1 MRNSEYYKKA
11 YDEVHA
17 PAALLGK
24 VMNMKKER
32 KEIKK
37 KNTAKRW
44 LTAAAALALCF
55 VASNGISYAATGET
69 WVQKVT
75 VYLDGELVEQEV
87 TFHQEGDML
96 IGELELPDVE
106 DNVYVAVET
115 VADDTAGDVNYSEEF
130 IQSDMFSQ
138 MLSDGLDCT
147 ASTELVQENGR
158 VYLVIDGDN
167 VNRVD
172 ITEDFADGSATGTYV
187 DSEGLSCTYTVTGT
201 IEEYSVEMLCE

>member
-37 KNTAKRW
+37 KSTAKKW

-75 VYLDGELVEQEV
+75 IYLNGEPYEQDV
-87 TFHQEGDML
+87 TFHQEGDMF
-96 IGELELPDVE
+96 IGEFELPDADE
-106 DNVYVAVET
+106 DTVQYVVLDEMADAVDA
-115 VADDTAGDVNYSEEF
+115 VDVNYSTEVA
-130 IQSDMFSQ
+130 SS
-138 MLSDGLDCT
+138 CT
-147 ASTELVQENGR
+147 ITTELVQEDDR
-158 VYLVIDGDN
+158 VYLVINDDTA
-167 VNRVD
+167 NRVD
-172 ITEDFADGSATGTYV
+172 ITEDFADGSAAGQY
-187 DSEGLSCTYTVTGT
+187 DGFEGMTLKYTVTGNV
-201 IEEYSVEMLCE
+201 EEYSVELSYDVK

>member
-37 KNTAKRW
+37 KNTAKKW
-44 LTAAAALALCF
+44 LTAAAAMALCF

-75 VYLDGELVEQEV
+75 IYLNGEPVEQDV
-87 TFHQEGDML
+87 TFHQEGDMF
-96 IGELELPDVE
+96 IGEFELEDVDGSAYMVFE
-106 DNVYVAVET
+106 NDG
-115 VADDTAGDVNYSEEF
+115 DTAGDVDSSAYT
-130 IQSDMFSQ
+130 QSPEFSQ
-138 MLSDGLDCT
+138 TLSDYT
-147 ASTELVQENGR
+147 MSTDLVKENDR
-158 VYLVIDGDN
+158 IYLVINGDN
-167 VNRVD
+167 ANRVD
-172 ITEDFADGSATGTYV
+172 ITEDFADGSATGTYTGL
-187 DSEGLSCTYTVTGT
+187 EGVSLRYTVTGT
-201 IEEYSVEMLCE
+201 VEECNVTLECE